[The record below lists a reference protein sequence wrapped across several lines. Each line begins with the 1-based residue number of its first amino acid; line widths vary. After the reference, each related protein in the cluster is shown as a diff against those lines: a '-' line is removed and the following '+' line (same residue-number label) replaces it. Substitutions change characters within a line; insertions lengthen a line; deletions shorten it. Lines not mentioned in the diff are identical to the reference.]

1 MNFFP
6 DCRHLSTTNVRF
18 LDYSLEIRPPEVH
31 SMPEQTTTLAIRPEH
46 VRIADAQER
55 SSNILRAR
63 VEQIEFRGSVSRVMT
78 RVLHL
83 AGHPS
88 AHQIEIDLQPKAV
101 DQLKLD
107 SRRELE
113 IYLPPKHLLAFSANS
128 AMVSGQSHAA

>member
-1 MNFFP
+1 
-6 DCRHLSTTNVRF
+6 
-18 LDYSLEIRPPEVH
+18 
-31 SMPEQTTTLAIRPEH
+31 
-46 VRIADAQER
+46 VRIADEQDR

-63 VEQIEFRGSVSRVMT
+63 VEQIEFRGSVSRVMV

-107 SRRELE
+107 ARHDLD
-113 IYLPPKHLLAFSANS
+113 IYLPSKHLLAFSDSS
-128 AMVSGQSHAA
+128 ALVSGQSHAA